1 MLHYIFIDVVI
12 QVLRQDGTDVYTA
25 PNPAAVARIKI
36 TSTKSYICDCRSDDY
51 GDDYDDDG
59 HDRSDNHAVKYV
71 YKGYLELV
79 DCD

>member
-36 TSTKSYICDCRSDDY
+36 TSTKSCICDCSTDDY
-51 GDDYDDDG
+51 GG
-59 HDRSDNHAVKYV
+59 GGGGSNRDRSDSHAVKHV